1 MKFTKEELSTF
12 ATLDEVEKE
21 IFTPEEID
29 EIHKKALLRSKARQ
43 KISET
48 LSAAVIEYMSQQGI
62 GFNELTRRLEM
73 SSATTSK
80 IIRGDANLTIDTIAS
95 VAQVIGKT
103 PVMTF
108 E

>member
-1 MKFTKEELSTF
+1 MKFTKEELSKF
-12 ATLDEVEKE
+12 ATLDEVEKD
-21 IFTPEEID
+21 IFTPEEIED
-29 EIHKKALLRSKARQ
+29 IHKKAELRSKARQ
-43 KISET
+43 KMSET
-48 LSAAVIEYMSQQGI
+48 LSAAVVQYMSQQGI

-80 IIRGDANLTIDTIAS
+80 ILRGDANLTIETIAS

-103 PVMTF
+103 PVMKF